1 MKVAVID
8 PSLFTIPYDC
18 ALCDA
23 LVEEGCAVDFYGRPM
38 RPTEM
43 MAGAIPLKPFFY
55 RMSERLQRILPKAA
69 FRLAKGAE
77 HAADMLRLRAELA
90 RSRPDAIH
98 FQWAPLPVVDKRLVA
113 MFRRIAPTILTVH
126 DTTPFN
132 GSPNSQ
138 LQAMGAL
145 EIFAAF
151 DHLIVHTEQGRKQL
165 LERGIA
171 PSMVSVIP
179 HGVLALPATAPGAGG
194 AGAPAERTILLF
206 GKIKPYKGTDLL
218 IEAFAK
224 LPETLR
230 RTTRLRIVGEPFIDL
245 APLQARAAELGIAER
260 VSWELRYVGDDEI
273 GALLSA
279 ADILAFPYR
288 DIDASGVLMA
298 SFPYGK
304 PIVASAIGAF
314 NELLRDGEHGR
325 LIPPNDPEKLAAAL
339 GELLSDPAKAQA
351 MGERVRAIAA
361 GIPGWDEIARRT
373 MALYTVLASAFQAR
387 RPDTSASSA
396 SSPARSWSGEG
407 GHPRIVRS
415 TGRTEETGPTT
426 A

>member
-23 LVEEGCAVDFYGRPM
+23 LVDEGCAVDLYGRPM
-38 RPTEM
+38 RTTEM
-43 MAGAIPLKPFFY
+43 MAGDIALKPFFY
-55 RMSERLQRILPKAA
+55 KLSERFQQTLPKQAFRLVKGVEHTLDMMRLQR
-69 FRLAKGAE
+69 
-77 HAADMLRLRAELA
+77 DLA
-90 RSRPDAIH
+90 RSRPDVIH
-98 FQWAPLPVVDKRLVA
+98 FQWAPLPVIDKRLVGA
-113 MFRRIAPTILTVH
+113 FRKIAPVILTVH

-145 EIFAAF
+145 AIFAAF
-151 DHLIVHTEQGRKQL
+151 DHLIVHTEQGRAQL
-165 LERGIA
+165 VARGIPA
-171 PSMVSVIP
+171 GKVSVIP
-179 HGVLALPATAPGAGG
+179 HGVLALPPAAAATANSNE
-194 AGAPAERTILLF
+194 PAERAILLF

-224 LPETLR
+224 LPEVLR
-230 RTTRLRIVGEPFIDL
+230 KTARLRIVGEPFIDL
-245 APLQARAAELGIAER
+245 APLRTRAAELGVADR
-260 VSWELRYVGDDEI
+260 VSWELRYIGDDEI
-273 GALLSA
+273 GPLLTS

-314 NELLRDGEHGR
+314 KELLRDGEHGR
-325 LIPPNDPEKLAAAL
+325 LVPSNDADALAAAL
-339 GELLSDPAKAQA
+339 GELLTDPAKAQA

-373 MALYTVLASAFQAR
+373 IEVYRGLATHRAA
-387 RPDTSASSA
+387 A
-396 SSPARSWSGEG
+396 
-407 GHPRIVRS
+407 
-415 TGRTEETGPTT
+415 
-426 A
+426 